1 VALRCALSGDPIAGL
16 RPIRLPERLHWMR
29 FSFPTLREVAI
40 DTGKVIAR
48 YPFVVLCAIAGSGA
62 AIVDAEG
69 EGNILPQV
77 IMPASLGLPLMFGLR
92 AFRERTTN
100 RLLRGPLLEILA
112 LAALVA
118 YGWTIPSDYDG
129 RPAIIILRYV
139 LLALGLHFAVAFV
152 PCVSGAS
159 ENEYWEFNRRLFQ
172 RFALSLLYTGV
183 LFVGFTL
190 AIASANELFAL
201 NIAFRRYGELWILM
215 TGIFNTLFFL
225 GGAQPAAGEGRAD
238 ATYPRGLRAF
248 AQFALA
254 PLVIVFV
261 VILYLYAI
269 KIARAWSW
277 PHGWVALPVCALAA
291 VGILAAL
298 LLQPAREIPAEK
310 WAQWYWKW
318 LFRAMGPLS
327 LLLLLSVRE
336 RMSQYGVTEARYF
349 GIVIGLWLLAFSV
362 HYALSPSGSTRWIPS
377 SLCLICFATAF
388 GPWSAFSVSMQS
400 QERILIATLTPFGGI
415 KNGQLV
421 PAAKRLSEK
430 AQDTTKS
437 VIGHLVTTYGIDRL
451 PELFSEYRNA
461 RNASKGTLERS
472 ANQYANTFTDIQ
484 DVMSFLGEPA
494 LINNRPYHYEPE
506 INVELDMKGGLPVSG
521 FNKVYRVCA
530 CPGSRISA
538 AGDLVFEAPK
548 SKSPLTIRYHG
559 VPLDTSDVER
569 VLQSLHK
576 LDNKAKHTLPPSQL
590 TATLASG
597 TRHWTVIVSSF
608 NAAPLDYGSGQIRQ
622 IELYLLDQ

>member
-1 VALRCALSGDPIAGL
+1 M
-16 RPIRLPERLHWMR
+16 RL
-29 FSFPTLREVAI
+29 SFPTLRDVAV
-40 DTGKVIAR
+40 DTGKVINR

-62 AIVDAEG
+62 AILDAEG

-92 AFRERTTN
+92 AFRERTTH
-100 RLLRGPLLEILA
+100 RILKGPILEILA
-112 LAALVA
+112 LAGLLA

-129 RPAIIILRYV
+129 QPAIIVLRYV
-139 LLALGLHFAVAFV
+139 LLVLGLHFAVAFV

-159 ENEYWEFNRRLFQ
+159 EKEYWEFNRRLFQ

-190 AIASANELFAL
+190 AIASANELFSL
-201 NIAFRRYGELWILM
+201 SIAAKRYGELWILM

-225 GGAQPAAGEGRAD
+225 GGAQPAVGEERAD

-277 PHGWVALPVCALAA
+277 PHGWVALPVCALAT

-298 LLQPAREIPAEK
+298 LLQPAREIPTEK
-310 WAQWYWKW
+310 WARWYWKW

-336 RMSQYGVTEARYF
+336 RMSQYGVTEPRYF
-349 GIVIGLWLLAFSV
+349 GIVIGLWLLAFSI
-362 HYALSPSGSTRWIPS
+362 HYAFSPFGSTRWIPG
-377 SLCLICFATAF
+377 SLCLLCFATAF

-400 QERILIATLTPFGGI
+400 QQRILIAALTPFGGI

-421 PAAKRLSEK
+421 PATKRLS
-430 AQDTTKS
+430 AQAQNTAKS
-437 VIGHLVTTYGIDRL
+437 VIGHLVTTYGIQRL
-451 PELFSEYRNA
+451 PELFSEYRSA

-484 DVMSFLGEPA
+484 DVMTFLGEPA

-506 INVELDMKGGLPVSG
+506 IQVELDMKDGLPVAG

-530 CPGSRISA
+530 CPGSKIST
-538 AGDLVFEAPK
+538 AGDLVFEAPRN
-548 SKSPLTIRYHG
+548 KSPLTILYHG
-559 VPLDTSDVER
+559 SRLDSSDVER

-576 LDNKAKHTLPPSQL
+576 MDNKVKHTLPPSQL
-590 TATLASG
+590 TATVGSG
-597 TRHWTVIVSSF
+597 TRRWTVIIGSF
-608 NAAPLDYGSGQIRQ
+608 NAAPLEYGSGQVRQ
-622 IELYLLDQ
+622 VELYVLEQ